1 MSINEPDNEDAF
13 RKMLF
18 AHRIGTDWDPI
29 ETPSEYSKWAAQVRA
44 KWMME
49 RGIKPRRPDGA

>member
-1 MSINEPDNEDAF
+1 MSQPELDNEDAF

-18 AHRIGTDWDPI
+18 AHRVGPDWDPAP
-29 ETPSEYSKWAAQVRA
+29 PSEYSKWAAAVRA
-44 KWMME
+44 KWMKE